1 MTSAEIFTAWGSVRQ
16 QVPFGITQRRRG
28 QLSLSSI
35 FQNGIGGNFRGKL
48 ADPEYERA
56 LKIINARPMWKDF
69 RGRECSVFEN
79 KNHVWRDFLALIH
92 KHVSLFT
99 LPYWV
104 IADQNAASLTFH
116 LLSLT
121 WDPEVM
127 MRGLSVLTNG
137 EYELLWHITELAE
150 KLI

>member
-1 MTSAEIFTAWGSVRQ
+1 M
-16 QVPFGITQRRRG
+16 
-28 QLSLSSI
+28 
-35 FQNGIGGNFRGKL
+35 
-48 ADPEYERA
+48 
-56 LKIINARPMWKDF
+56 
-69 RGRECSVFEN
+69 FEE
-79 KNHVWRDFLALIH
+79 DFLALIH

-99 LPYWV
+99 LPYSV

-127 MRGLSVLTNG
+127 MRDLS